1 VFEAMKKAS
10 FYIFGYYGSKNAGD
24 EAFKLAFQEL
34 LPKGAELRFIR
45 PSELAG
51 NLDLV
56 KQIHRQV
63 MAGNAHLIV
72 GGGAI
77 IGEPYFWEHIPP
89 GTPFH
94 IISADI
100 GSKEFLMSRY
110 TATLEYAKT
119 CWIRSEADAE
129 LLADLG
135 AGGPFQ
141 FLPDIVHSLA
151 PASRDV
157 NAIGAMEPQA
167 RNLKLL
173 ECMAG
178 CCENTM
184 ASSQL
189 RNKNVAIFL
198 SDHYYDYKTIG
209 AVNVLEGI
217 EREAADKMYLRQ
229 LRMAI
234 DELLQ
239 YYNIY
244 FFSLSFW
251 YNSIDSFVG
260 YQLAR
265 FSRHAPLYN
274 LVNRYLEPA
283 EILALMPYFDLAIS
297 MKFHGLIF
305 PMAAGV
311 PVMNLGTS
319 KKNQDLAKQMG
330 LVSVLPE
337 ALTVP
342 GFLQALKQVESL
354 EYTTSVAETQR
365 RARESILTAFAPP
378 RRWD

>member
-1 VFEAMKKAS
+1 MKKLI

-24 EAFKLAFQEL
+24 EAFRLAFQEL

-51 NLDLV
+51 NIELV
-56 KQIHRQV
+56 KQIHHQV
-63 MAGNAHLIV
+63 ADGSAHLIV

-89 GTPFH
+89 ATPFH

-100 GSKEFLMSRY
+100 GSKEFLLSRY
-110 TATLEYAKT
+110 TATLGYAKT
-119 CWIRSEADAE
+119 SWIRSEADAQ
-129 LLADLG
+129 LLSDLG
-135 AGGPFQ
+135 AGGPFH

-151 PASRDV
+151 PSPREV
-157 NAIGAMEPQA
+157 SQVESMEPQA

-173 ECMAG
+173 ERMAG
-178 CCENTM
+178 CCENTIPP
-184 ASSQL
+184 AQL
-189 RNKNVAIFL
+189 RNKNVAVFL

-209 AVNVLEGI
+209 AANVLEGI
-217 EREAADKMYLRQ
+217 EREAADKMYLSH
-229 LRMAI
+229 LRMAM

-239 YYNIY
+239 YYNLY

-265 FSRHAPLYN
+265 SSRNAPLYN

-337 ALTVP
+337 ELTVP
-342 GFLQALKQVESL
+342 NFLQTLKQVESL

-365 RARESILTAFAPP
+365 LARESILTAFAQP
-378 RRWD
+378 RLWD

>member
-1 VFEAMKKAS
+1 MLSRRASAHHLHMPGERVLGPRAASVRASAAVGVEIKWTAPQRTRACLLRRAGCICPRAGSFSRDSITGPLHTLSTRSSQACALRARGSHVVERVALGLDARLLVLAHDGAQLHEAV
-10 FYIFGYYGSKNAGD
+10 
-24 EAFKLAFQEL
+24 LQRL
-34 LPKGAELRFIR
+34 
-45 PSELAG
+45 
-51 NLDLV
+51 
-56 KQIHRQV
+56 
-63 MAGNAHLIV
+63 
-72 GGGAI
+72 
-77 IGEPYFWEHIPP
+77 
-89 GTPFH
+89 
-94 IISADI
+94 
-100 GSKEFLMSRY
+100 
-110 TATLEYAKT
+110 
-119 CWIRSEADAE
+119 EADAQ
-129 LLADLG
+129 LLSDLG
-135 AGGPFQ
+135 ACGPFH

-151 PASRDV
+151 PAPRDV
-157 NAIGAMEPQA
+157 NAIEAMEPQA

-173 ECMAG
+173 ERMAG

-184 ASSQL
+184 PPAQL
-189 RNKNVAIFL
+189 RNKNVAVFL
-198 SDHYYDYKTIG
+198 SDHYYDYKTIS
-209 AVNVLEGI
+209 ATNVLEGI
-217 EREAADKMYLRQ
+217 EREAADKMYVRH
-229 LRMAI
+229 LRMAM

-265 FSRHAPLYN
+265 SSRNAPLYN

-311 PVMNLGTS
+311 SVMNLGTS

-337 ALTVP
+337 ELTVP

-365 RARESILTAFAPP
+365 LARESILTAFAQP
-378 RRWD
+378 RLWD